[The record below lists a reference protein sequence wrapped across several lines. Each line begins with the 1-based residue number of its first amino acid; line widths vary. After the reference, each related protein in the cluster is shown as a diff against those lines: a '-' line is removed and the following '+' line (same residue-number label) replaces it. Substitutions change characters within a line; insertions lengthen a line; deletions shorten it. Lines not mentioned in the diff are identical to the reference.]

1 MTLMLFNKMYDKNK
15 PPKTMDLTIDKE
27 KELTLIKMIG
37 ESVEPVEQELII
49 IEKTID

>member
-37 ESVEPVEQELII
+37 ESVEPDRKSVV
-49 IEKTID
+49 